1 MWPIAYRVFVQFW
14 VQNVIESKVY
24 NNVDYSFIFLTS
36 GIIQEVLMDR
46 VRSEIKMW
54 GDKTYTAVDKMTSS
68 EQLAYWL
75 ADNIPMTD
83 RDKLQILSL
92 HSPIQYMLLC

>member
-1 MWPIAYRVFVQFW
+1 
-14 VQNVIESKVY
+14 
-24 NNVDYSFIFLTS
+24 
-36 GIIQEVLMDR
+36 MDR

-54 GDKTYTAVDKMTSS
+54 GDKTYTAVDKMSSS

-83 RDKLQILSL
+83 RDKLQILLL
-92 HSPIQYMLLC
+92 HSPIQRLRYELHLIQRVSVNLHHASCTVLTF